1 MAIQVNA
8 ILSPRIITVPET
20 DGDSITIQ
28 SLVNQV
34 RAWEDDQINLSHAK
48 LLSAGGKDVLGGG
61 VLVGITATLENAKL
75 KFAERTSPT
84 ICNVLGGNL
93 VALDNNGDPMSP
105 VEFSDN
111 VSVIIAQSSSGI
123 MVETGVSG
131 LTSAESAKLADIDFT
146 AQFLNSCMKNKKQII
161 KEGDT
166 WYFVVKNETET
177 GDILKKALKDK
188 SGENVTDIQAGALAQ
203 EMTSSV

>member
-8 ILSPRIITVPET
+8 ILSPRIITVPEA

-28 SLVNQV
+28 SLVNQI
-34 RAWEDDQINLSHAK
+34 RAWEDDQINLSHTK

-75 KFAERTSPT
+75 KFAARTSPT
-84 ICNVLGGNL
+84 TCNVLGGNL
-93 VALDNNGDPMSP
+93 VALDSGGVPMSP
-105 VEFSDN
+105 IEGSDN

-131 LTSAESAKLADIDFT
+131 LTSEESAKLMGVLTKAD
-146 AQFLNSCMKNKKQII
+146 
-161 KEGDT
+161 
-166 WYFVVKNETET
+166 FV
-177 GDILKKALKDK
+177 GL
-188 SGENVTDIQAGALAQ
+188 Q
-203 EMTSSV
+203 